1 MPPFNIL
8 ESASPELRT
17 WLLMN
22 GEKVSFPTETVLIKE
37 GERHPSPMV
46 LLEGHLNVTTSNQQQ
61 GQERLSSLTPGCL
74 VGEMSWLEK
83 RPAVATIT
91 SSGDCTVLRLSI
103 EQLELLDRQ
112 QPTLAAQLHRVIAQ
126 KLAMQIQGQNVWAHR
141 LRINHGPVEALRKVL
156 TLFANL
162 QEQDVFKLAGLGRL
176 HRVKPQTVLL
186 NQGDEVSA
194 LYLVLSGEAEI
205 VFTLGG
211 KPEVVGTSRRGEF
224 LGEMSL
230 LLNDQKGASAGV
242 RSSQGMDLLMLERST
257 LVNRTGAESFPGR
270 TVLQGAGVH
279 VVSTQS
285 RSTPELSAGC
295 HQSTGGTGRDRF
307 SGCRSTWRHHSSV
320 STFRLALSS
329 FPKWGARYAMNW
341 NTGSQHPWPSQ
352 PFSHHLWRVVA
363 GLQWR
368 P

>member
-1 MPPFNIL
+1 MLPFNIL

-22 GEKVSFPTETVLIKE
+22 GETTLFPTETVLIKE

-61 GQERLSSLTPGCL
+61 GQEQLSSLTTGCL

-126 KLAMQIQGQNVWAHR
+126 KLAVQIKGQNVWAHR

-211 KPEVVGTSRRGEF
+211 KPEVVGTSSRGEL

-257 LVNRTGAESFPGR
+257 LEKELERNPSLAARFYRGLACMLSRRSRDQLLSHQLAAISQLEEQDGIGSLDVDQLGAITRASRHFDWLCR
-270 TVLQGAGVH
+270 AF
-279 VVSTQS
+279 QS
-285 RSTPELSAGC
+285 GEP
-295 HQSTGGTGRDRF
+295 
-307 SGCRSTWRHHSSV
+307 
-320 STFRLALSS
+320 
-329 FPKWGARYAMNW
+329 AM
-341 NTGSQHPWPSQ
+341 P
-352 PFSHHLWRVVA
+352 
-363 GLQWR
+363 
-368 P
+368 

>member
-22 GEKVSFPTETVLIKE
+22 GEKASFPTETVLIKE

-61 GQERLSSLTPGCL
+61 GQEQLSSLTTGCL

-126 KLAMQIQGQNVWAHR
+126 KLAVQIQGQNVWAHR

-176 HRVKPQTVLL
+176 HRVQPQTVLL

-211 KPEVVGTSRRGEF
+211 KSEVVGTSRRGEL

-257 LVNRTGAESFPGR
+257 LVTELERNPSLAARFYRGLACMLSRRSRDQLLSYQRGAISQLEEQDGIGSLD
-270 TVLQGAGVH
+270 VDQLGAITRASRH
-279 VVSTQS
+279 FDWLCRAFQS
-285 RSTPELSAGC
+285 GEPATP
-295 HQSTGGTGRDRF
+295 
-307 SGCRSTWRHHSSV
+307 
-320 STFRLALSS
+320 
-329 FPKWGARYAMNW
+329 
-341 NTGSQHPWPSQ
+341 
-352 PFSHHLWRVVA
+352 
-363 GLQWR
+363 
-368 P
+368 

>member
-1 MPPFNIL
+1 MPTFNIL

-17 WLLMN
+17 WLLAN
-22 GEKVSFPTETVLIKE
+22 GKTQSVPAETVLINE
-37 GERHPSPMV
+37 GERQPSPMV
-46 LLEGHLNVTTSNQQQ
+46 LLEGRLNVTTSHKQQ

-74 VGEMSWLEK
+74 AGEMSWLEK

-91 SSGDCTVLRLSI
+91 SSGDCKVLMLSI
-103 EQLELLDRQ
+103 EQLELLERQ

-126 KLAMQIQGQNVWAHR
+126 KLAMQIQGQNVWVHR

-176 HRVKPQTVLL
+176 HRVQPQTLLL

-257 LVNRTGAESFPGR
+257 LVKELERNPSLAARFYRGLACMLSRRSRDQLLSHQRGAISQLEEQDGIGSLD
-270 TVLQGAGVH
+270 VDQLGAITRASRH
-279 VVSTQS
+279 FDWLCRAFQS
-285 RSTPELSAGC
+285 GEPATP
-295 HQSTGGTGRDRF
+295 
-307 SGCRSTWRHHSSV
+307 
-320 STFRLALSS
+320 
-329 FPKWGARYAMNW
+329 
-341 NTGSQHPWPSQ
+341 
-352 PFSHHLWRVVA
+352 
-363 GLQWR
+363 
-368 P
+368 